1 MKKKERIKLNIKI
14 IIISIISFKMFR
26 MEILDNLMF
35 LLAKLLQK
43 IMLKIFRINKKIS
56 MKGNH

>member
-1 MKKKERIKLNIKI
+1 
-14 IIISIISFKMFR
+14 